1 MEVELASEDV
11 LRNSSH
17 NLEGEAVSI
26 ISVFPSLAGNSQ
38 GSTNI
43 RQINEWAFIGNTLSW
58 LASEF
63 WAHICGMDA

>member
-1 MEVELASEDV
+1 MELASEGV

-43 RQINEWAFIGNTLSW
+43 RQINE
-58 LASEF
+58 
-63 WAHICGMDA
+63 